1 MSLEIHRAIY
11 FSSCEQT
18 SQRILTVKGREHVA
32 VIKYAIDYIY
42 SVVVFFR
49 INFRFV
55 IGQTSM
61 GGFVVF
67 TLLLSSSL
75 SWE

>member
-1 MSLEIHRAIY
+1 MHRAIC

-18 SQRILTVKGREHVA
+18 SQRILTVKGRENVA
-32 VIKYAIDYIY
+32 VIQYPIGYIY
-42 SVVVFFR
+42 LVVVFIW